1 MTQFRDGSLICD
13 GRYRLETLV
22 GAGGMAAVWRG
33 HDQQL
38 GREVAVK
45 VISDSLSTEPSYVKR
60 FQREARL
67 AAGVSHPNL
76 VQIYDVGTED
86 DRPFLVMEYV
96 SGGTLADRLLDNQD
110 QPAIDVEH
118 LAGELLGA
126 LARIHELGIVHR
138 DIKPPNILI
147 GTDGRARLTDFG
159 IAHSADMSSLTRTGT
174 IIGTARY
181 IAPEISRQQP
191 ASPQSDLY
199 SLGRVL
205 SETIGARKPSD
216 RLAQLID
223 ALCQPDPRRRPS
235 SAEEA
240 SLLLEAEPTKL
251 MPTMPTVLVER
262 SRRGP
267 RIATPRRDI
276 RRLSLATI
284 QRTDGRLTIEIDRRV
299 AILLALITAA
309 LTAWAIGTAAG
320 ERTAPATRLTPTH
333 VRAAAPPQPAAPRSP
348 IQKRPQHRH

>member
-1 MTQFRDGSLICD
+1 
-13 GRYRLETLV
+13 
-22 GAGGMAAVWRG
+22 MAAVWRG

-76 VQIYDVGTED
+76 VQIHDVGTED

-96 SGGTLADRLLDNQD
+96 SGGTLADRLRDDQD
-110 QPAIDVEH
+110 RPSIDVER

-138 DIKPPNILI
+138 DIKPANILI
-147 GTDGRARLTDFG
+147 GGDGRARLTDFG

-205 SETIGARKPSD
+205 RETIGDDNPPV
-216 RLAQLID
+216 RLEHLID
-223 ALCQPDPRRRPS
+223 ALCQPDPQRRPS
-235 SAEEA
+235 SAQEA

-251 MPTMPTVLVER
+251 MPTMPTVPAEP
-262 SRRGP
+262 SRRRA
-267 RIATPRRDI
+267 RIARPRRDI
-276 RRLSLATI
+276 RRLSLATTH
-284 QRTDGRLTIEIDRRV
+284 RTDGRLTIEIDRRV
-299 AILLALITAA
+299 AILVAVLTAA
-309 LTAWAIGTAAG
+309 ATVWAIGTAAG
-320 ERTAPATRLTPTH
+320 ERTAPAARLTSTRVH
-333 VRAAAPPQPAAPRSP
+333 AVTPPHPAGPRSP
-348 IQKRPQHRH
+348 VQKRSHRRH